1 MNRQQVVQS
10 LAATFDTL
18 TMAAGMVQPTAE
30 WGAYQLATDQAL
42 RQLGVAE
49 DSLSDDS
56 QVTSQPGAAL
66 WTLAQYYTLQQ
77 IARGLALQVDVR
89 VTNSAASG
97 VDKKY
102 SQLYKNVADQLALL
116 RKDAM
121 EMGVLPAF
129 ESGQYQLDIFEP
141 MQGMQPSTGWWGG

>member
-1 MNRQQVVQS
+1 MNRAQCVQS
-10 LAATFDTL
+10 LAATFDQL
-18 TMAAGMVQPTAE
+18 TTAAGIVQPTAE

-49 DSLSDDS
+49 DSLADDT
-56 QVTSQPGAAL
+56 QVTAQNGSNL
-66 WTLAQYYTLQQ
+66 WTLAQYYTMQQ
-77 IARGLALQVDVR
+77 IARGLTAQVDIQ

-97 VDKKY
+97 VKKSY

-116 RKDAM
+116 RKDVSDL
-121 EMGVLPAF
+121 GLLNPF
-129 ESGQYQLDIFEP
+129 EDGQYQLDIFEP